1 MARFERENRKVGEIM
16 THDPRSIAPG
26 ATLTDAAREMRD
38 GDVGA
43 ILIMEGDDLSGI
55 ITDRDI
61 VVRAIAD
68 GRDPSSTRVGDIDT
82 GGLVTIDA
90 GQSASD
96 AAQLMR
102 EKDVRRLVV
111 TQDGSRAVGII
122 SIGDLAVELDTDS
135 ALADISAASPNN

>member
-1 MARFERENRKVGEIM
+1 MAQSIREVM
-16 THDPRSIAPG
+16 TADPRTVEAG
-26 ATLTDAAREMRD
+26 GTVADAAREMRD

-43 ILIMEGDDLSGI
+43 ILIMDGNDLGGI

-68 GRDPSSTRVGDIDT
+68 GRDPGSTLVGDIDT
-82 GGLVTIDA
+82 GGLITIDVN
-90 GQSASD
+90 QSAHD

-102 EKDVRRLVV
+102 ENDVRRLAV
-111 TQDGSRAVGII
+111 TEGNRPVGII
-122 SIGDLAVELDTDS
+122 SIGDLAVELDSGS